1 MELEFYG
8 AAGEVTGSCHRLRVA
23 GRQVLLDCGLLQ
35 GGRDALRRNRE
46 PFPFEAGA
54 IDAVILSHA
63 HIDHCGR
70 LPLLVKR
77 GFRGPIYTNPAC
89 RDLLPI
95 MLRDTAELA
104 AREVERAAKRRE
116 RGDGDGRD
124 EPVAPPLYGLDD
136 VEQTL
141 RQVRAVRYDS
151 WHEVFPGLALR
162 QHDAGHILGSASVEL
177 RLREGDVER
186 TLVFSGDLGQYGSPI
201 LLDPHRFES
210 ADAVVMESTYGDRE
224 HRDRAA
230 TLAELGG
237 IIAAAA
243 RDQGNI
249 VVPAF
254 AVGRS
259 QEILYLLA
267 THFEEWGLRHWQVFL
282 DSPMAIEASEVYW
295 RHSERFDD
303 EALRLRRG
311 FTGMPALD
319 NLHLCRTPDESRAI
333 NRHRSHAFIIAG
345 SGMCNGGRVLHHLRH
360 NAGRPECHVV
370 ITGFQAPGTL
380 GRALVDREPFVRIYG
395 QPVRIEAQ
403 VHTLGGL
410 SAHGDRQDL
419 LRWCRSF
426 AQRPPV
432 WLVHGEPDAA
442 DALREALG
450 ATGAAATVATPGSRV
465 DLAALPRRGSAA

>member
-23 GRQVLLDCGLLQ
+23 GRQVLLDCGLVQ
-35 GGRDALRRNRE
+35 GGRDAPRRNRE

-95 MLRDTAELA
+95 LLRDTAELA

-116 RGDGDGRD
+116 REGRDGRD
-124 EPVAPPLYGLDD
+124 EPIPPPLYDLDD
-136 VEQTL
+136 VEQAL
-141 RQVRAVRYDS
+141 RQVRVVRYDA
-151 WHEVFPGLALR
+151 WHEPLPGLALR
-162 QHDAGHILGSASVEL
+162 LHDAGHILGSASIEL

-210 ADAVVMESTYGDRE
+210 ADAVVMESTYGGRE
-224 HRDRAA
+224 HRDRDA
-230 TLAELGG
+230 TVAELGD

-243 RDQGNI
+243 RSQGNI

-267 THFEEWGLRHWQVFL
+267 THFGQWGLRHWQVFL

-333 NRHRSHAFIIAG
+333 NAHRSHAFIIAG

-360 NAGRPECHVV
+360 NVGRPECHVV

-380 GRALVDREPFVRIYG
+380 GRALVDREPFVRIHG
-395 QPVRIEAQ
+395 LPVRVEAQ

-410 SAHGDRQDL
+410 SAHGDREDL
-419 LRWCRSF
+419 LRWYRSF
-426 AQRPPV
+426 AKRPPV

-442 DALREALG
+442 GALRDALG
-450 ATGAAATVATPGSRV
+450 AMGAAAAVATPGSSI
-465 DLAALPRRGSAA
+465 DLAELPRRGSAP